1 MYKRLIFIA
10 AGLAVSAGAVLPAS
24 GCRHKGP
31 ALPGETQVDSKS
43 ATRPDLAP
51 TSKSTTVASTTAP
64 TTVAS
69 SIGAFSSPN
78 LGIRLEYPA
87 DWKPTE
93 SKDYELLLVPAKKPA
108 AGQPERWISLDVPDL
123 PPHIPGMIP
132 LGLVKNG
139 YLDDLKKQA
148 GAIETRE
155 EAMTV
160 AGAEGRL
167 LISHWK
173 KDGQS
178 FSDIAVVLVHANRV
192 YILRAAGDAA
202 GEPAIRAVF
211 DGIARSVQWIKRP

>member
-1 MYKRLIFIA
+1 VHKRLILIA
-10 AGLAVSAGAVLPAS
+10 AGLAISAAAMLPAS

-31 ALPGETQVDSKS
+31 ALPGETPVDPKS
-43 ATRPDLAP
+43 ATRPEIAP
-51 TSKSTTVASTTAP
+51 AGKPATTASTTPSTAA
-64 TTVAS
+64 AS
-69 SIGAFSSPN
+69 SIGTFSSPK
-78 LGIRLEYPA
+78 LGIRLQYPA

-108 AGQPERWISLDVPDL
+108 AGDADRSISLDVPDL

-132 LGLVKNG
+132 IGLVKNG
-139 YLDDLKKQA
+139 YLDDLKKQY

-173 KDGQS
+173 KDGRS
-178 FSDIAVVLVHANRV
+178 FSDIAVVVVHANRV
-192 YILRAAGDAA
+192 YILRAAGDQA

-211 DGIARSVQWIKRP
+211 DGIAKSVQWVK